1 MGQNKEY
8 YAFISYK
15 REDEKWAKWLQNKL
29 EHYKFPTNLNGR
41 TDLPKNIRPTFRDVT
56 DLSPGL
62 LAEEIDK
69 ALRSSEW
76 LIVICSP
83 RSAKSPWVCK
93 EAQTFIDLG
102 RADHI
107 IPFVIEGNPFSKD
120 SSTECYPEALLNLT
134 DGRELLAANI
144 NEMGREAASIKVVA
158 RMFNL
163 RFDTLWQRY
172 EREKKTR
179 LTIAALGLIV
189 LALIC
194 LGIGGYIAQINVRL
208 EEEKTILRNQ
218 IFETEIAKIPTII
231 NELGVKPAYDCLEK
245 LSHEYNPLTIEQK
258 QTINNRLIHLANAIS
273 GKSYLYYSIICKEGE
288 IDYMSIAPN
297 DSILAVSSFY
307 AGNVSIINFND
318 YDSRIILDNYIDI
331 KARPEKLEFSNDSQY
346 LYVQYGSYTS
356 DHNEIC
362 MWDIKKQTYRNIPLG
377 KYYNKGIVDF
387 SVVGNGIIVEFL
399 NNKILHIN
407 NNEKITEVST
417 SNEDVTAIAN
427 INDSLFCVATDKNI
441 DIYNINDIDK
451 PVLRYTLEFKYVK
464 YLTGAGNK
472 IAALYSNDTIV
483 VYNVQEPYREIID
496 KNWSFDQV
504 YYEGAVRFNRKGDRL
519 YALDGNRLY
528 NLNIYN
534 GEPRF
539 WDHIIDMGY
548 QIKNEHGKLVTLK
561 DKIILSDANEIKIIA
576 LGKRYKPGKYR
587 WKGDASKW
595 ISAHQFSGL
604 VDRKDSLVIYS
615 IGTWDY
621 SKNNGEYKN
630 NYVLLSDFQ
639 RNQIEEISGH
649 KRKITGLDFNN
660 QTKEVYTCSLDSTLQ
675 IYNVQTKRK
684 KQYQLNCEPT
694 CLTVKDDICCI
705 GDKQGCIH
713 LFKGNN
719 VLCTLNKHNYSI
731 SQIVADKNNG
741 RVFIGDVYGNI
752 VQLNGDNNI
761 VNQCKY
767 SNSGITALVL
777 DVNGNLIVGQ
787 RDGWVRIL
795 KRDNLEIIN
804 SKKLGEQI
812 SSITLN
818 GIGQIVVST
827 IKHGYS
833 DEQASENTYILSS
846 KDLLTLYELLG
857 VTAPNELWW
866 LSDYELIGTNGMRF
880 FNWELPKDILEDIRN
895 TLK

>member
-1 MGQNKEY
+1 MEENKEY

-29 EHYKFPTNLNGR
+29 EHYKFPTNFNGQ
-41 TDLPKNIRPTFRDVT
+41 TDLPKHIRPTFRDVT
-56 DLSPGL
+56 DLTPGL

-83 RSAKSPWVCK
+83 RSANSPWVCK

-144 NEMGREAASIKVVA
+144 NEMGRESASIKVVA

-179 LTIAALGLIV
+179 LTIAAFSLIV

-245 LSHEYNPLTIEQK
+245 LSHEYNPLTIEQT
-258 QTINNRLIHLANAIS
+258 QTINNCLIHLANAIS

-441 DIYNINDIDK
+441 DIYN
-451 PVLRYTLEFKYVK
+451 
-464 YLTGAGNK
+464 
-472 IAALYSNDTIV
+472 
-483 VYNVQEPYREIID
+483 
-496 KNWSFDQV
+496 
-504 YYEGAVRFNRKGDRL
+504 
-519 YALDGNRLY
+519 
-528 NLNIYN
+528 
-534 GEPRF
+534 
-539 WDHIIDMGY
+539 H
-548 QIKNEHGKLVTLK
+548 
-561 DKIILSDANEIKIIA
+561 
-576 LGKRYKPGKYR
+576 
-587 WKGDASKW
+587 
-595 ISAHQFSGL
+595 
-604 VDRKDSLVIYS
+604 
-615 IGTWDY
+615 
-621 SKNNGEYKN
+621 
-630 NYVLLSDFQ
+630 
-639 RNQIEEISGH
+639 
-649 KRKITGLDFNN
+649 
-660 QTKEVYTCSLDSTLQ
+660 
-675 IYNVQTKRK
+675 
-684 KQYQLNCEPT
+684 
-694 CLTVKDDICCI
+694 
-705 GDKQGCIH
+705 
-713 LFKGNN
+713 
-719 VLCTLNKHNYSI
+719 
-731 SQIVADKNNG
+731 
-741 RVFIGDVYGNI
+741 
-752 VQLNGDNNI
+752 
-761 VNQCKY
+761 
-767 SNSGITALVL
+767 
-777 DVNGNLIVGQ
+777 
-787 RDGWVRIL
+787 
-795 KRDNLEIIN
+795 
-804 SKKLGEQI
+804 
-812 SSITLN
+812 
-818 GIGQIVVST
+818 
-827 IKHGYS
+827 
-833 DEQASENTYILSS
+833 
-846 KDLLTLYELLG
+846 
-857 VTAPNELWW
+857 
-866 LSDYELIGTNGMRF
+866 
-880 FNWELPKDILEDIRN
+880 
-895 TLK
+895 